1 MQSNSRLNSIED
13 AYRILDEKILPELL
27 PFKLHQLYQEK
38 VIHDNLMESCY
49 FEGWEIALLDTPLL
63 QRLRY
68 IHQLGTAFLT
78 YPSAIHTRFSHTL
91 GVTSLAGALYENLKG
106 KQYLKRIGNEELWR
120 NERATVR
127 LAGLLHDIGHTFFSH
142 CSELV
147 VEPIWKKIR
156 IDSGIL
162 NVNPKPHEFVAYLI
176 ITSQYFKKY
185 WQEVIKPEAYEISI
199 KLEDVASIIVGKL
212 ISEDKAYLT
221 DIINGHYDV
230 DKLEYLNRDAKTA
243 GLPIT
248 YDKARYFQKIDIFEE
263 GGKASL
269 VMGQGGIQCVEQ
281 LALGKIMLYPYVYQ
295 HHKVLATD
303 RIIQDIVKELL
314 DGKCILENM
323 TISHPLDMLLFIDN
337 DILAYSA
344 KPEDEG
350 LKLLLG
356 HIKSRSLPKR
366 AFVFHREYLVEEE
379 ANIELMQENTKNF
392 LETFGNPNNINK
404 LREELAER
412 ISSKMGKKLSY
423 HEILVTHPGSF
434 NIMSMNSAPV
444 LTKSNTCI
452 SVDTFWL
459 LSGWSEV
466 HTNKTDYVYFHVP
479 GDICVKAYEIIA
491 SYLKDKYSFQFQDK
505 RIREHC
511 KLNAEDT

>member
-1 MQSNSRLNSIED
+1 MPINRDGLD
-13 AYRILDEKILPELL
+13 KAYSVLEEKILPELL
-27 PFKLHQLYQEK
+27 PFKPHQKYQGK

-91 GVTSLAGALYENLKG
+91 GVTTLAGSLYENLKD
-106 KQYLKRIGNEELWR
+106 KQYLKKVGTEAVWR

-147 VEPIWKKIR
+147 VEPIWKKILM
-156 IDSGIL
+156 DSKVL

-176 ITSQYFKKY
+176 ITSDYFKRY
-185 WQEVIKPEAYEISI
+185 WEKVVNPTVYDISI
-199 KLEDVASIIVGKL
+199 NLEDVAAIIVGKL
-212 ISEDKAYLT
+212 ISPDKAYLT
-221 DIINGHYDV
+221 EIINGHYDV

-248 YDKARYFQKIDIFEE
+248 YDKARYFQKIDICEKD
-263 GGKASL
+263 GKASL

-303 RIIQDIVKELL
+303 RIIQDIVKKLL
-314 DGKCILENM
+314 DGKYILKNM
-323 TISHPLDMLLFIDN
+323 TISHPLDMLLFTDN

-344 KPEDEG
+344 KPKDEG

-356 HIKSRSLPKR
+356 QIKSRALPKR
-366 AFVFHREYLVEEE
+366 AFVFHREYLTE
-379 ANIELMQENTKNF
+379 AEGVELMQKKTKCF
-392 LETFGNPNNINK
+392 LEMLDKTDSLKK
-404 LREELAER
+404 LRKE
-412 ISSKMGKKLSY
+412 
-423 HEILVTHPGSF
+423 
-434 NIMSMNSAPV
+434 
-444 LTKSNTCI
+444 
-452 SVDTFWL
+452 
-459 LSGWSEV
+459 
-466 HTNKTDYVYFHVP
+466 
-479 GDICVKAYEIIA
+479 
-491 SYLKDKYSFQFQDK
+491 
-505 RIREHC
+505 
-511 KLNAEDT
+511 